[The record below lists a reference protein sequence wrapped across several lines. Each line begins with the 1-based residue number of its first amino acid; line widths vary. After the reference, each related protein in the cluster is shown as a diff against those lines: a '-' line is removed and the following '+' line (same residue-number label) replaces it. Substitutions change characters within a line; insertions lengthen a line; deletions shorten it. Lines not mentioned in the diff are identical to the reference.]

1 MLRVVVLGAAAGG
14 GVPQWNCGCPV
25 CRKAR
30 SEHPE
35 LRSTQASIAVSA
47 DGAHWYL
54 INASPDLRQQLI
66 ATPQL
71 HPKAGQLRHSP
82 IAGVILT
89 NGEVD
94 AVAGLL
100 SMREGSPFTLYAH
113 ERVLAILRSNS
124 IFNVLGENNVKR
136 QPIEADKAFEPALPD
151 GSPSGMEILPF
162 AVPGKG
168 AWYLEGKAHP
178 AGGDGAG
185 DTLGLRI
192 LDKASGK
199 YFYFLAACADVTDDL
214 KSRLA
219 GAALVF
225 FDGTVWRD
233 DELIVQGLGTKTGQ
247 GMGHISMS
255 GEHGAI
261 ESLAGLDIGRKMFLH
276 INNSNPALLAGSDE
290 RKASRNRR
298 AGRFRPM
305 ERRSR
310 CECHG
315 QVTAEMTALSIGKG
329 ITLNSADELEAML
342 RHIGA
347 TRYHNLHP
355 FHRLLH
361 GGKLNKGQVQA
372 WALNR
377 YFYQSTIPLKDAMVI
392 SRFRDRAT
400 RVEWRH
406 RIEDHDGD
414 IGSEGGIER
423 WLKLTEGLGLDS
435 AYVESTEGILPAT
448 RFAVEAYVHFC
459 RDKTPLEAI
468 ASSLTELFAPN
479 LHEERISGMLQHYD
493 FVNPDIMS
501 YFSRR
506 LTQAPRDAGFALE
519 YVKANAKTP
528 AEREAVCNALI
539 FKTNVLWVQL
549 DALYHAYVEGHIPPG
564 AFVPKGD

>member
-14 GVPQWNCGCPV
+14 GVPQWNCGCAV
-25 CRKAR
+25 CTKAR
-30 SEHPE
+30 NENQE
-35 LRSTQASIAVSA
+35 LQSTQASIAVST
-47 DGAHWYL
+47 DGEHWYL
-54 INASPDLRQQLI
+54 VNASPDLRQQLI

-89 NGEVD
+89 NGEID

-136 QPIEADKAFEPALPD
+136 RPVEVDKPFEPTLPD

-178 AGGDGAG
+178 AGGDAAG

-214 KSRLA
+214 KSRLS

-247 GMGHISMS
+247 SMGHISMS

-261 ESLAGLDIGRKMFLH
+261 ESLAGLDIGRKVFLH

-290 RKASRNRR
+290 RKILEQ
-298 AGRFRPM
+298 AGWHIPADGT
-305 ERRSR
+305 E
-310 CECHG
+310 
-315 QVTAEMTALSIGKG
+315 
-329 ITLNSADELEAML
+329 ITL
-342 RHIGA
+342 
-347 TRYHNLHP
+347 
-355 FHRLLH
+355 
-361 GGKLNKGQVQA
+361 
-372 WALNR
+372 
-377 YFYQSTIPLKDAMVI
+377 
-392 SRFRDRAT
+392 
-400 RVEWRH
+400 
-406 RIEDHDGD
+406 
-414 IGSEGGIER
+414 
-423 WLKLTEGLGLDS
+423 
-435 AYVESTEGILPAT
+435 
-448 RFAVEAYVHFC
+448 
-459 RDKTPLEAI
+459 
-468 ASSLTELFAPN
+468 
-479 LHEERISGMLQHYD
+479 
-493 FVNPDIMS
+493 
-501 YFSRR
+501 
-506 LTQAPRDAGFALE
+506 
-519 YVKANAKTP
+519 
-528 AEREAVCNALI
+528 
-539 FKTNVLWVQL
+539 
-549 DALYHAYVEGHIPPG
+549 
-564 AFVPKGD
+564 